1 MATVQTAEAPT
12 TFGAWLKGYL
22 RQCGEVFKHPKLLL
36 PTLILALVWII
47 LGILQTHVR
56 ANLPMKVL
64 NFLTFAQGGLYGGF
78 IGAVG
83 GILGKVVV
91 AAFVNVLIV
100 PLFQGGHPF
109 SNFGSSLTA
118 FKESFKSESSEALT
132 PLFKGIGWALI
143 FYVLFN
149 WTQSAENSMVG
160 IMSAVAA
167 LLALGRKG
175 GLVWGLVSSI
185 AGSLSKGKTPD
196 YTNIMRVLTGLSLGF
211 ALGVV
216 LSFAGSYWALPL
228 GVLILVVTWVME
240 RNKKKKQQAEV
251 PSV

>member
-1 MATVQTAEAPT
+1 MEAPM
-12 TFGAWLKGYL
+12 TFGAWLKSYF
-22 RQCGEVFKHPKLLL
+22 RKCGEVLKHPKLLL

-47 LGILQTHVR
+47 LGLIQARVR
-56 ANLPMKVL
+56 PNLPMKVL

-83 GILGKVVV
+83 GILGKIVV

-109 SNFGSSLTA
+109 SNFGSSLTG
-118 FKESFKSESSEALT
+118 FKDSFKSESSEALT
-132 PLFKGIGWALI
+132 PLFKGFGWALV

-175 GLVWGLVSSI
+175 GLLWGMVSSI
-185 AGSLSKGKTPD
+185 ATSVSKGKTPD
-196 YTNIMRVLTGLSLGF
+196 YLKVMRVLTGLSLGF
-211 ALGVV
+211 ALGVG
-216 LSFAGSYWALPL
+216 LSFAGSYWALPI
-228 GVLILVVTWVME
+228 GVVILIIAWVMD
-240 RNKKKKQQAEV
+240 RNKNKKK
-251 PSV
+251 

>member
-36 PTLILALVWII
+36 PTLILAVVWII

-149 WTQSAENSMVG
+149 WTQSAENSMAG
-160 IMSAVAA
+160 IMAAVAA
-167 LLALGRKG
+167 LIALGRKG
-175 GLVWGLVSSI
+175 GLLWGLISSI
-185 AGSLSKGKTPD
+185 AGSLSKTKIPD
-196 YTNIMRVLTGLSLGF
+196 HQTIMRTLTGLSLGF
-211 ALGVV
+211 ALGVG
-216 LSFAGSYWALPL
+216 LTFARSYLALPIGL
-228 GVLILVVTWVME
+228 FVLVLAWVME
-240 RNKKKKQQAEV
+240 RNKKQ
-251 PSV
+251 